1 MAQSLKVAVIGAGVS
16 GLAVARELQRE
27 GHRVVVYEKQNR
39 LGGTWMYDPR
49 VETDPLGLDP
59 NREIV
64 HSSIYFSLRTN
75 SPRHLTGFSDYL
87 FTSKQYGDSRNFPGH
102 EEVLKF
108 LDDFAKDFGLVE
120 LIRFNTEVVRVERV
134 DSRIDEWVV
143 ESRTSGLS
151 TEDIFEAVMV
161 CSGHYTV
168 PRLANLSG
176 IEKWPGKQVHSHNY
190 RVPEPFQD
198 QIVVVIG
205 NGPSAYDIS
214 LEIATVAKEVHI
226 SSRSPNVKC
235 SKLDN
240 HENMWQH
247 SEINNIYENGTVCF
261 QDGTAICADIIF
273 HCTGYNYDFPFLQT
287 NGIVTVEDN
296 RVGPLYKHVFP
307 PRLAPRLCFVGLPS
321 RVLFFTMA
329 ELQSKWVTRLLSGK
343 AVLPSESEMLAD
355 VEEHYRNMKERQTPK
370 HHTHLILPVDD
381 QFEYLDWLAAQVGL
395 PPLDGK
401 LKDIRR
407 ELSRIYM
414 SPQRVGWREWDV
426 DSFINRNCSWV
437 ESRSPQMGIIRSSF
451 TFMLGTICG
460 VYIAQNY
467 NVPNIRKLTNTG
479 VFMAKK
485 VEETYRKPKKDKD
498 DKSDG

>member
-27 GHRVVVYEKQNR
+27 GHRVVVYETQNR

-49 VETDPLGLDP
+49 VDTDPLGLDP

-134 DSRIDEWVV
+134 DSRNDEWVV

-205 NGPSAYDIS
+205 NGPSGYEIS

-261 QDGTAICADIIF
+261 QDGAAICADIIM

-307 PRLAPRLCFVGLPS
+307 PQLAPRLCFVGLPS
-321 RVLFFTMA
+321 RAIRRNQNVLAHTIA
-329 ELQSKWVTRLLSGK
+329 S
-343 AVLPSESEMLAD
+343 LA
-355 VEEHYRNMKERQTPK
+355 RRRR
-370 HHTHLILPVDD
+370 
-381 QFEYLDWLAAQVGL
+381 L
-395 PPLDGK
+395 PPSWLNAVPVCKRTVIKSEERDW
-401 LKDIRR
+401 
-407 ELSRIYM
+407 
-414 SPQRVGWREWDV
+414 VG
-426 DSFINRNCSWV
+426 
-437 ESRSPQMGIIRSSF
+437 
-451 TFMLGTICG
+451 
-460 VYIAQNY
+460 
-467 NVPNIRKLTNTG
+467 
-479 VFMAKK
+479 
-485 VEETYRKPKKDKD
+485 
-498 DKSDG
+498 